1 MGEEAAKWLS
11 KFILE
16 ADSGLRLIAHLL
28 PSMKVKSKSLFSFP
42 KVCIV

>member
-1 MGEEAAKWLS
+1 MGDDVAKWLS

-16 ADSGLRLIAHLL
+16 ADTGLRLIAHLL

-42 KVCIV
+42 KVCKV